1 MASSTMVNGN
11 PVDTAIACKAVNAL
25 APPIKSKVAA
35 TMLFPLAA
43 PEDKALGL
51 KARMELK
58 ADPGALGRAEIFL
71 SQGKVVKVVVC
82 CLTRTVWPAAAGV
95 PPLGEALE
103 ERSESLGW
111 VPKVA
116 ALSVA
121 VGELTTLP
129 TAAVATPPPVWWLL
143 KFLPDLLSPLSDVET
158 PPHGRRFSFGEN
170 LSP

>member
-121 VGELTTLP
+121 VGEMTTLP
-129 TAAVATPPPVWWLL
+129 TAAVATAPPVWWLL
-143 KFLPDLLSPLSDVET
+143 KFLPDFLSPLSDVET